1 MKISQMRI
9 SLLNSGLCALFF
21 ILLLNSCASH
31 QRLEK
36 SELPKPYISLAQNG
50 LLYDAA
56 ITYKD
61 FHASGILVL
70 KQIKAAEYHVVLLSK
85 FGPAIMEFKMEG
97 RDFTWIKTFDKL
109 ENKVIQNFIERD
121 FKMILLSALE
131 NPEKVSRKASTSDY
145 HKYNLKGE
153 IKAQIAIDPKSNNVL
168 YAENKVFFNFYKTKV
183 NFSYEDSKIP
193 QAISIRH
200 NNLKLNIELNLLR
213 EI

>member
-1 MKISQMRI
+1 MRI
-9 SLLNSGLCALFF
+9 SLSNRCLCAIFL
-21 ILLLNSCASH
+21 ILLLSSCASH
-31 QRLEK
+31 QRLDN
-36 SELPKPYISLAQNG
+36 SELPKPYISLAQDG

-61 FHASGILVL
+61 FHASGLLVL
-70 KQIKAAEYHVVLLSK
+70 KRTKASAYHVVLLSK

-97 RDFTWIKTFDKL
+97 KNFTWIKTFDKL
-109 ENKVIQNFIERD
+109 ENKVVQNFIERD

-131 NPEKVSRKASTSDY
+131 NPGKVSRKASASDN
-145 HKYNLKGE
+145 HKYKLKGD
-153 IKAQIAIDPKSNNVL
+153 IKAQIFIDPESNNVL
-168 YAENKVFFNFYKTKV
+168 YAENKGFINFFKTKI

-193 QAISIRH
+193 EAISIKH